1 MPKDNPVTRQH
12 ILQIAQQLTSGDR
25 DKVYGPPIV
34 NLTRF
39 AELLTA
45 YFDRH
50 IEFTTADGAMVMAL
64 AKVSRVPAS
73 PTHID
78 NYIDGAAYFAIAGE
92 CADRLSAMKPF
103 NPERGS

>member
-1 MPKDNPVTRQH
+1 
-12 ILQIAQQLTSGDR
+12 LQTAEKLTSGDR
-25 DKVYGPPIV
+25 DRVYGPPIV

-50 IEFTTADGAMVMAL
+50 IEFTATDGAMIMAL

-73 PTHID
+73 PDHND
-78 NYIDGAAYFAIAGE
+78 NYVDGAAYFAIAGE
-92 CADRLSAMKPF
+92 CAAKLAASKPLVSTQDR
-103 NPERGS
+103 